1 MQADIPHASFVRTL
15 GAVAA
20 LMGLLVLAG
29 WVSDISLLKSGL
41 PGAVEMKANTAMG
54 LVLCGLGLVLLTTMN
69 AERIAHAQRMR
80 AAAYAVSLVLVLL
93 GAVTLLEYLL
103 GWNAGIDELLFRD
116 RSKAFNA
123 NPGRMS
129 PYSATAFC
137 ALGMGLAA
145 LVMGRLRLA
154 VMAFALLVL
163 GIGVTSVLGYAWNAT
178 ELVTDVFLPPVAI
191 NTALAF
197 VALSVGLLLAN
208 RRARDAAQG
217 LLTRVTIES
226 RVATALAGALLLL
239 VVGGGVTYRAGA
251 DMARSTEWVAHTQEV
266 RALLN
271 RVYAT
276 VTDAVIAHQ
285 ALGRSPDDDDPDR
298 LQAAITEAR
307 SQIRQLQDLMSD
319 NPDQSRRAAQ
329 LGRDIEE
336 RLRRLSGGDRGT
348 ELMPGIRALTREID
362 VAEQRLLAERT
373 ARADRARRNSLVFLM
388 LTLFG
393 ACAVFLYLLR
403 NIRQEML
410 ARAQSDDKLRRLN
423 AGLEQRVHERT
434 AALTHSEALYRHT
447 LDSMLEGCQV
457 IDADWRRLY
466 VNAAAAKQSR
476 LHPLE
481 MLGRTLMEAHP
492 GIEET
497 EVFERMRQ
505 CMEQRLP
512 QQFETCFVFPDGS
525 SGWFQVSLLPVSEG
539 ISLFSVDITERRIA
553 EDEVRAANAALE
565 LRVAERTA
573 ELRAATDAADAANRA
588 KSVFLATMSHEIR
601 TPMNG
606 VLGMLEL
613 LAMTRLDGEQRSAL
627 GVVRESGRSLLRII
641 DDILDLSKIEAGRL
655 ELRPE
660 ASSVAR
666 VVERAR
672 QIYMGI
678 ASSKGLS
685 LDMSVDPRISPA
697 LLFDP
702 GRLTQIL
709 NNLISNALKFTQ
721 IGGVTVT
728 ARMLE
733 RSGSFETIRLVVSDT
748 GMGISPEDRARLFQP
763 FTQVGL
769 EVNQR
774 GGTGLGLT
782 ICRRLAE
789 MMGGTIVMDSVVGR
803 GTRLTL
809 TITLPI
815 TDAAELRAPDLVESS
830 SNLSQTL
837 SERRVAPS
845 IEEAE
850 QDGTLLLV
858 VDDHPTNRAVMLH
871 QVRALGYAAEAA
883 VDGQAALELWRERG
897 FGLIITDS
905 HMPRMGGQ
913 ELARAVRGEEQRYHR
928 KRIPILA
935 CSANA
940 LEGESEACF
949 LAGMDGYLT
958 KPVSVVELMAALDR
972 WLPLPGDGG
981 AKAAK
986 RSRESASVFA
996 SSTIAAAEDWTEPQ
1010 VFNPTVLAPLGEGS
1024 ALVEKLL
1031 REFRESTGRDADEL
1045 RQLVDHGDSAAIA
1058 QLAHRLRGASQA
1070 VGAESLALVCDRIE
1084 RASHAFN
1091 WKSVESQMG
1100 RFESELQRLNEYL
1113 DSIWNAVP

>member
-1 MQADIPHASFVRTL
+1 MQADIPHASSVRTL

-20 LMGLLVLAG
+20 LMGMLVLAG
-29 WVSDISLLKSGL
+29 WVSDISWLKSGL
-41 PGAVEMKANTAMG
+41 PGAVEMKANTA
-54 LVLCGLGLVLLTTMN
+54 LALLLCGSGLVLLPALN
-69 AERIAHAQRMR
+69 AQRVGVARVR
-80 AAAYAVSLVLVLL
+80 AVVCAMAVVLTLL
-93 GAVTLLEYLL
+93 GAVTLLEYVL
-103 GWNAGIDELLFRD
+103 GWNAGIDELLFLD
-116 RSKAFNA
+116 RAKAFNV

-129 PYSATAFC
+129 PYSAAAFC
-137 ALGMGLAA
+137 ALGLALLGL
-145 LVMGRLRLA
+145 VRSRLRSLVAVLA
-154 VMAFALLVL
+154 LTVM
-163 GIGVTSVLGYAWNAT
+163 GIGVASILGYAWNAA

-197 VALSVGLLLAN
+197 VALSTGLLLAN
-208 RRARDAAQG
+208 RQARDAAQG
-217 LLTRVTIES
+217 LLTRASIES

-251 DMARSTEWVAHTQEV
+251 DMSRSIQWVAHTQEV

-285 ALGRSPDDDDPDR
+285 ARLRDGADGDAELLRSAVIETR
-298 LQAAITEAR
+298 N
-307 SQIRQLQDLMSD
+307 QISQLQQLTAD

-329 LGRDIEE
+329 LGRDIQEGLL
-336 RLRRLSGGDRGT
+336 RLDGGADRGMA
-348 ELMPGIRALTREID
+348 LMPEIRALTREID
-362 VAEQRLLAERT
+362 GAEQRLLAERN
-373 ARADRARRNSLVFLM
+373 ARAERARRNSLVFLL

-393 ACAVFLYLLR
+393 ASAVFVYLLR
-403 NIRQEML
+403 NIRREML
-410 ARAQSDDKLRRLN
+410 ARAQADDKLRRLN
-423 AGLEQRVHERT
+423 QGLEQRVHERT
-434 AALTHSEALYRHT
+434 AALGHSEAMYRHT

-457 IDADWRRLY
+457 ISPEWRYVY
-466 VNAAAAKQSR
+466 VNSAAARQGRRHA
-476 LHPLE
+476 LE
-481 MLGRTLMEAHP
+481 LLGATVMEAYP
-492 GIEET
+492 GIEDT
-497 EVFERMRQ
+497 ELFRSMRL
-505 CMEQRLP
+505 CMDQRLP
-512 QQFETCFVFPDGS
+512 QHVENQFDFADGS
-525 SGWFQVSLLPVSEG
+525 SGWFELSILPAPEG
-539 ISLFSVDITERRIA
+539 ISIFSVDITERRQA
-553 EDEVRAANAALE
+553 EEEVRATHAALE
-565 LRVAERTA
+565 LRVAERTT
-573 ELRAATDAADAANRA
+573 ELRAATEAANAANRA

-613 LAMTRLDGEQRSAL
+613 LALTRLDGEQRSAL

-660 ASSVAR
+660 PSSIAR

-733 RSGSFETIRLVVSDT
+733 RSSVFETLRLVVSDT
-748 GMGISPEDRARLFQP
+748 GMGISPHDRERLFQP
-763 FTQVGL
+763 FTQVG
-769 EVNQR
+769 VDINQR

-789 MMGGTIVMDSVVGR
+789 MMGGTLVMDSVLGR
-803 GTRLTL
+803 GTRVTL

-815 TDAAELRAPDLVESS
+815 ADAAELRAQDLVETSGSLSS
-830 SNLSQTL
+830 KLA
-837 SERRVAPS
+837 ERRVAPS

-883 VDGQAALELWRERG
+883 VDGQAALELWRGRG

-913 ELARAVRGEEQRYHR
+913 ELARAVRAEEQRHHR

-940 LEGESEACF
+940 MDGEAEACF

-958 KPVSVVELMAALDR
+958 KPIEVVELMAALDR
-972 WLPLPGDGG
+972 WLPLPGET
-981 AKAAK
+981 AAK
-986 RSRESASVFA
+986 RSASASVFA
-996 SSTIAAAEDWTEPQ
+996 ASTIAVAEDWTEPQ

-1031 REFRESTGRDADEL
+1031 REYRESTARDAEEL
-1045 RQLVDHGDSAAIA
+1045 RQLVDHGDGTSIA
-1058 QLAHRLRGASQA
+1058 QLAHRLRGAAQA